1 MSSDLKGKDLGGERH
16 PAAGMFC
23 LGGEHPPRWVIARS
37 GAHQK
42 VELSEQWNDS
52 DEGLLKSS
60 LRFKNIASLFWGGD
74 RRRVQV
80 FCQIV

>member
-1 MSSDLKGKDLGGERH
+1 MSSDLKGKDPGGERH

-23 LGGEHPPRWVIARS
+23 LGGEHPPPLGHSAVRRPPE
-37 GAHQK
+37 

-60 LRFKNIASLFWGGD
+60 LRFKNIASLFGGETD
-74 RRRVQV
+74 VAYKCFVR
-80 FCQIV
+80 